1 MFLDPALGERNSSL
15 NPNQNNQISGVYN
28 KKFETY
34 RPYPA
39 SSLGNYEQEP
49 IWRLLIQKF
58 F

>member
-1 MFLDPALGERNSSL
+1 MFLDPAVGERNSSL
-15 NPNQNNQISGVYN
+15 NPSQNNQISGVYN

-49 IWRLLIQKF
+49 I
-58 F
+58 